1 MSDNDTTT
9 RILAIQRVMACA
21 SPSAWRDGIVASVV
35 DGIVEIA
42 TLAGATHT
50 VVTEAPVA
58 VGEPVALHPVA
69 EVLALGDDWYPA
81 R

>member
-21 SPSAWRDGIVASVV
+21 SPSAWRDPIVVSAVGGILELTTLTGETHRIASF
-35 DGIVEIA
+35 
-42 TLAGATHT
+42 
-50 VVTEAPVA
+50 APVA

-69 EVLALGDDWYPA
+69 EVLAVGDDWYPA

>member
-1 MSDNDTTT
+1 MGDNSTTI

-21 SPSAWRDGIVASVV
+21 SPSSWRDAIVVSVA
-35 DGIVEIA
+35 DEIVELV
-42 TLAGATHT
+42 TLEGELRR
-50 VVTEAPVA
+50 VTSYAPVS

-69 EVLALGDDWYPA
+69 EVLAIGESWYPA